1 MFERKVWTDR
11 AAANLGRRRLTNA
24 DTGEQMLV
32 DVTREEGEVTAE
44 GDAFS
49 AANMNDLEERI
60 EEALTSG
67 YVFYIN
73 TDRQL
78 VVRYAEGYEPPPLS
92 IKDRQLVYTIS

>member
-11 AAANLGRRRLTNA
+11 AAANLGRRRLKNV
-24 DTGEQMLV
+24 DTGEEIVV
-32 DVTREEGEVTAE
+32 DVTREEGDVTAE

-49 AANMNDLEERI
+49 AANMNDLEERV

-73 TDRQL
+73 SNREL
-78 VVRYAEGYEPPPLS
+78 VVRYAEGYDPPPLS

>member
-24 DTGEQMLV
+24 ETGEQMLV

-44 GDAFS
+44 G

-73 TDRQL
+73 ADRQL

>member
-11 AAANLGRRRLTNA
+11 VATNLGRRRLTNTE
-24 DTGEQMLV
+24 TGEQTIV
-32 DVTREEGEVTAE
+32 DVTREEGDVTAE

-60 EEALTSG
+60 EEALVSG

-73 TDRQL
+73 SDRQL
-78 VVRYAEGYEPPPLS
+78 VVRYAEGYDPPPLS

>member
-11 AAANLGRRRLTNA
+11 AAENLSRRRLTNV
-24 DTGEQMLV
+24 DTGEETLF
-32 DVTREEGEVTAE
+32 DVTREEGEVTEE

-78 VVRYAEGYEPPPLS
+78 VMRYAEGYDPPPLS

>member
-1 MFERKVWTDR
+1 MEFCVVAPFGIASRHALR
-11 AAANLGRRRLTNA
+11 ICAQ
-24 DTGEQMLV
+24 QMLV

-73 TDRQL
+73 ADRQL